1 MSCGSSR
8 AGWCLATSNEAILAN
23 MLTSMKAMGRKIKSL
38 VYCTNWPLGY
48 FLLTLLIRGLR
59 VLLVKQ
65 PDISEPTF
73 LTQYQIIYN
82 MKSTYRINVPGTK
95 I

>member
-1 MSCGSSR
+1 
-8 AGWCLATSNEAILAN
+8 
-23 MLTSMKAMGRKIKSL
+23 MLKM
-38 VYCTNWPLGY
+38 
-48 FLLTLLIRGLR
+48 LLTTLARVRYQYSKAVEDLR
-59 VLLVKQ
+59 VLLAKQ

>member
-1 MSCGSSR
+1 MMYD
-8 AGWCLATSNEAILAN
+8 LI
-23 MLTSMKAMGRKIKSL
+23 KIKVDRKCIFLSVR
-38 VYCTNWPLGY
+38 VYSKSN
-48 FLLTLLIRGLR
+48 LITKHLNLR